1 MKQDLAQYTADE
13 FDLDVRIV
21 EFGPVAAA
29 LLADTD
35 DGCDTR
41 KDGDCRP
48 LAVRRAFQPAGPNCS
63 CTTPHGPRSHRPE
76 GDTGMGAP
84 LYRCMDAAL
93 LRAAGP
99 AASGRPECDRR

>member
-1 MKQDLAQYTADE
+1 MAVRTARGSGLSVAPERRRSQKLLGHRAPGLGDVVSVRDAIGTREEVTMKQDLAQYTADE

-41 KDGDCRP
+41 KDGDC
-48 LAVRRAFQPAGPNCS
+48 
-63 CTTPHGPRSHRPE
+63 
-76 GDTGMGAP
+76 
-84 LYRCMDAAL
+84 
-93 LRAAGP
+93 
-99 AASGRPECDRR
+99 